1 MRLLDSQVEDSW
13 DVCSQNAAYM
23 SWGQASVTVN
33 IKTTVLN
40 VLSVAYFNLLFRI
53 ITECRD
59 KYQTVRSVYYC
70 GLIILKH
77 RYCTLYT
84 YR

>member
-33 IKTTVLN
+33 IKMAVLN
-40 VLSVAYFNLLFRI
+40 VYFNLLFRI
-53 ITECRD
+53 ISECCD

-70 GLIILKH
+70 GLIISFAIVNH
-77 RYCTLYT
+77 IHN
-84 YR
+84 